1 MLIKRLKDRFQFG
14 RKNRWLSV
22 VISIIHTKGCATC
35 LWSLSISIYNF
46 TWFHIILDAHTM
58 KKIICT
64 CIILYNLI
72 VKNKRH
78 VYQNHID
85 YDNKGNDMS
94 TNEIFSDTHFS
105 FKSRYLQRRT
115 KVHDRE
121 KYYQKNTINFKQI
134 WLRIFENVL
143 KNIIKLIL
151 CNTYFFNIIVFNYLL
166 LCKIHFILTY
176 FFSMLY
182 DFHFFLIQYH
192 YVLCI
197 FHYFIF
203 L

>member
-1 MLIKRLKDRFQFG
+1 
-14 RKNRWLSV
+14 
-22 VISIIHTKGCATC
+22 
-35 LWSLSISIYNF
+35 
-46 TWFHIILDAHTM
+46 M
-58 KKIICT
+58 KKIIYT

-121 KYYQKNTINFKQI
+121 KYHQLQPD
-134 WLRIFENVL
+134 
-143 KNIIKLIL
+143 LIEH
-151 CNTYFFNIIVFNYLL
+151 I
-166 LCKIHFILTY
+166 
-176 FFSMLY
+176 
-182 DFHFFLIQYH
+182 
-192 YVLCI
+192 
-197 FHYFIF
+197 
-203 L
+203 